1 MSVYLDCNA
10 TAPVRPEVMEAVA
23 RALASGGNPSS
34 VHGFG
39 RRARAAMETARGQ
52 VAELVGGSPGRTIFT
67 SGGTEANA
75 LAIAS
80 AVAAGSRRLLISTA
94 EHDCVRHSAT
104 ASGVVVEW
112 WPVDAE
118 GRADLRWLTD
128 RLARWDLAADGP
140 PFAALML
147 ANNETGVIEPVHV
160 ASGVL
165 HTWGGRLHV
174 DAVQAAG
181 KVEIGMA
188 ELGAD
193 TLAISAHKLGGPQG
207 VGALVYAA
215 GVPITRVTHGGG
227 HEKGLRAGTENG
239 PGIAGFGAAAEAARR
254 GLAKLEQQVEWRDE
268 AARRLVEVA
277 DVTILGE
284 ASKRLPQ
291 TLCFAAPGFGAERQL
306 MALDLE
312 DVMVGAG
319 SACSS
324 GKVTPSHVL
333 TAMGLDGLAGSAL
346 RVSGGWSTTRA
357 DWVRFTDVWL
367 DAHARWKARQAAA

>member
-10 TAPVRPEVMEAVA
+10 TAPVRPEAAEAVA
-23 RALASGGNPSS
+23 RALMAGGNASS
-34 VHGFG
+34 VHKAG
-39 RRARAAMETARGQ
+39 RGARATLEEARGQ
-52 VAELVGGSPGRTIFT
+52 VAALVEGAASRLVFT

-75 LAIAS
+75 LAIGS
-80 AVAAGSRRLLISTA
+80 AVAAGSRRLLISAA
-94 EHDCVRHSAT
+94 EHDCVRQTAT
-104 ASGVVVEW
+104 ASGAEVEW

-128 RLARWDLAADGP
+128 RLGRWDAADGP

-147 ANNETGVIEPVHV
+147 ANNETGVIQPVHV

-165 HTWGGRLHV
+165 HAWGGRLHV

-181 KVEIGMA
+181 KVAVDMD

-193 TLAISAHKLGGPQG
+193 TLALSAHKLGGPQG
-207 VGALVYAA
+207 VGALLYAA
-215 GVPITRVTHGGG
+215 GVPLSRTLHGGG
-227 HEKGLRAGTENG
+227 QEKGLRAGTENV

-254 GLAKLEQQVEWRDE
+254 GLSKLQAQSEWRDE
-268 AARRLVEVA
+268 AARRLVEA
-277 DVTILGE
+277 AEVTILGE
-284 ASKRLPQ
+284 ASPRLPQ
-291 TLCFAAPGFGAERQL
+291 TLCFAAPGFEAERQL

-333 TAMGLDGLAGSAL
+333 SAMGLEALAGSAL
-346 RVSGGWSTTRA
+346 RVSGGWNTTRA
-357 DWVRFTDVWL
+357 DWVRFTEVWL
-367 DAHARWKARQAAA
+367 DAWARWKARRAA

>member
-1 MSVYLDCNA
+1 MSAVYLDCNA
-10 TAPVRPEVMEAVA
+10 TAPVRPEAAEAVA
-23 RALASGGNPSS
+23 RALMSAGNPSS
-34 VHGFG
+34 VHKAG
-39 RRARAAMETARGQ
+39 RGARATLEAARMQ
-52 VAELVGGSPGRTIFT
+52 VAALVGGSPARTVFT
-67 SGGTEANA
+67 GGGTEANA
-75 LAIAS
+75 LAVSS
-80 AVAAGSRRLLISTA
+80 AVAAGSRRLLISSC
-94 EHDCVRHSAT
+94 EHDCVRQA
-104 ASGVVVEW
+104 AAVSGAAVEV

-128 RLARWDLAADGP
+128 RLNRWDRAADGP

-147 ANNETGVIEPVHV
+147 ANNETGVIQPVHV

-165 HTWGGRLHV
+165 HTWGGRLHI

-181 KVEIGMA
+181 KIPVDMA

-193 TLAISAHKLGGPQG
+193 TLALSAHKLGGPQG
-207 VGALVYAA
+207 VGALIYAA
-215 GVPITRVTHGGG
+215 GVPITRASHGGG
-227 HEKGLRAGTENG
+227 QEKGLRAGTENV
-239 PGIAGFGAAAEAARR
+239 PGAAGFGAGAEAARR
-254 GLAKLEQQVEWRDE
+254 GFSKLEAQSEWRDE
-268 AARRLVEVA
+268 AARRLVETA

-291 TLCFAAPGFGAERQL
+291 TLCFAAPGFEAERQL
-306 MALDLE
+306 MVLDLE

-346 RVSGGWSTTRA
+346 RVSGGWNTTRA

-367 DAHARWKARQAAA
+367 DAWARWKARRAT

>member
-1 MSVYLDCNA
+1 MSAVYLDCNA
-10 TAPVRPEVMEAVA
+10 TTPVRPEAAEAVA
-23 RALASGGNPSS
+23 RALMSVGNASS
-34 VHGFG
+34 VHRAG
-39 RRARAAMETARGQ
+39 RGARATLGAARQ
-52 VAELVGGSPGRTIFT
+52 QAAALVGGSASRTVFT

-75 LAIAS
+75 LAVAS
-80 AVAAGSRRLLISTA
+80 AVAAGSRRLLVSSC
-94 EHDCVRHSAT
+94 EHDCVRHGAES
-104 ASGVVVEW
+104 SGAAVEW

-128 RLARWDLAADGP
+128 RLNRWDAADGP
-140 PFAALML
+140 PWAALML
-147 ANNETGVIEPVHV
+147 ANNETGVIQPVHV

-165 HTWGGRLHV
+165 HTYGGRLHV

-181 KVEIGMA
+181 KTPVDMA

-193 TLAISAHKLGGPQG
+193 TLALSGHKLGGPQG

-215 GVPITRVTHGGG
+215 GVPITRATQGGG
-227 HEKGLRAGTENG
+227 QEKGLRAGTENV
-239 PGIAGFGAAAEAARR
+239 PGAAGFGAAAEAARR
-254 GLAKLEQQVEWRDE
+254 GLPKLEQQAEWRDE
-268 AARRLVEVA
+268 AARRLVETA
-277 DVTILGE
+277 GVTILGE

-367 DAHARWKARQAAA
+367 DAHARWKARRAA

>member
-10 TAPVRPEVMEAVA
+10 TAPVRPEAAEAVA
-23 RALASGGNPSS
+23 RALAAGGNASS
-34 VHGFG
+34 IHKAG
-39 RRARAAMETARGQ
+39 RGARAAIETAREQ
-52 VAELVGGSPGRTIFT
+52 VAALVEAAASRVVFT

-75 LAIAS
+75 LAIGS

-94 EHDCVRHSAT
+94 EHDSVRQT
-104 ASGVVVEW
+104 AMASDVEVEW

-128 RLARWDLAADGP
+128 RLARWDAAVDGP

-147 ANNETGVIEPVHV
+147 ANNETGVMEPVHV

-165 HTWGGRLHV
+165 HTWQGRLHV

-181 KVEIGMA
+181 KVPVDMD

-193 TLAISAHKLGGPQG
+193 TLALSAHKLGGPQG
-207 VGALVYAA
+207 VGALLYAP
-215 GVPITRVTHGGG
+215 GVPITRATYGGG
-227 HEKGLRAGTENG
+227 HERGLRAGTENT
-239 PGIAGFGAAAEAARR
+239 PGIAGFGAAAEAAKR
-254 GLAKLEQQVEWRDE
+254 GLGKLAQQAEWRDE
-268 AARRLVEVA
+268 AARRLVETA

-284 ASKRLPQ
+284 VGKRLPQ
-291 TLCFAAPGFGAERQL
+291 TLCFAAPGFEADRQL

-333 TAMGLDGLAGSAL
+333 SAMGLEALAGSAL

-357 DWVRFTDVWL
+357 DWVRFTEVWL
-367 DAHARWKARQAAA
+367 DAHARWKARRAA